1 MLYKASEYTSQTGRI
16 YIQSEDLVG
25 TGRNWTEGAT
35 ILGIEISDFL
45 LKIKKE
51 FGAELTPYRKDDK
64 LIYVGFC
71 WTDLTKARKYKN
83 YINRCARE
91 KSYQI

>member
-1 MLYKASEYTSQTGRI
+1 MLYKVSEYTSQTGRI

-25 TGRNWTEGAT
+25 TGRNWTEGAS

-45 LKIKKE
+45 SKIKRE
-51 FGAELTPYRKDDK
+51 YSAELTPYRRDGE
-64 LIYVGFC
+64 LIYVGFY
-71 WTDLTKARKYKN
+71 WTDLAKARKYKN